1 METQIDSVVR
11 VIEVKAGHE
20 LKQRLLDESLLE
32 AGLTLKDRPTSK
44 IRVVFDW
51 SDVIFVDLA
60 TIVWALV
67 LFDQLKS
74 QGYELLLRLPNP
86 EKIGSDP
93 WRVWSFLW
101 RWRFFEALKCIDHPA
116 NILPESQIGWLENG
130 DSKYVVG
137 HIKDQDGNILQ
148 ASTNRL
154 LEITSFLLKPN
165 AFITDQKALCIFDP
179 YVELWKKKII
189 IQALMNWCRWSE
201 EEALKF
207 VIKIVAAVLE
217 NAGEHSGGTWVL
229 SAFSVDKKNLLLG
242 FADNGNGIP
251 DALRA
256 FIERNVYLK
265 ERLGG
270 MSDADLI
277 KYFTQPELIIDSELI
292 RFSTKG
298 VLPTREGRLGR
309 GLYYCKQMILENGG
323 ELRIR
328 SGSACVEFTPDGKET
343 PSDGLIRSCGT
354 TLRVIIPRK
363 D

>member
-1 METQIDSVVR
+1 METCVDSAVR
-11 VIEVKAGHE
+11 VIEVKAGPE
-20 LKQRLLDESLLE
+20 LKQRLLDESLVQ

-44 IRVVFDW
+44 TRVVFDW
-51 SDVIFVDLA
+51 SEVIFVDLA
-60 TIVWALV
+60 TIVWSLV

-74 QGYELLLRLPNP
+74 QGYELLLRLPSP
-86 EKIGSDP
+86 EKHGSDP

-116 NILPESQIGWLENG
+116 NIVPENQISWLENG
-130 DSKYVVG
+130 DSKYGVG
-137 HIKDQDGNILQ
+137 HIEDPDGNIQQ

-154 LEITSFLLKPN
+154 LEITSFILKPD
-165 AFITDQKALCIFDP
+165 AFTTEEEARRVFDP

-189 IQALMNWCRWSE
+189 VQALMNWCRWSE

-256 FIERNVYLK
+256 FIDQNDGLK
-265 ERLGG
+265 GRLGD
-270 MSDADLI
+270 MSDAALI
-277 KYFTQPELIIDSELI
+277 KYFTEPDMIVDSELI
-292 RFSTKG
+292 RVSTKG

-309 GLYYCKQMILENGG
+309 GLYYCKQMILENDG

-328 SGSACVEFTPDGKET
+328 SGSACVEFTPNGKET
-343 PSDGLIRSCGT
+343 PSDELIRSCGT